1 MLQNFRTIL
10 VIVAAL
16 FAGSIA
22 LADDVQ
28 LVAVQMEL
36 NLDDFWTAEAFEA
49 KIRSQLEGVAAQA
62 DPSLP
67 TLVVF
72 PEDVGLLLV
81 VAGMEE
87 RLAGINS
94 IETAIETAVTANV
107 VPLLYRRLAHWR
119 SWVPALFIHRNQ
131 IIAEAYFETFA
142 NLAREFEFTI
152 VAGSVILP
160 PYRITDGV
168 VQWRSGPT
176 EYNVYNTSYVFDP
189 YGRVIGKQDKIDLI
203 ELEREAALNLTSGA
217 FESLTVI
224 ETEVGTIG
232 IAICLDSF
240 SDEITNRL
248 VELGADILVQP
259 SANPGPWN
267 EWQQTD
273 WLRSNWLMVGGRAK
287 FTYGVNP
294 MLTGPLWDIEFFG
307 QSSITAS
314 YASASDLGYT
324 DLAPAIGFVAVAKD
338 AAGEEIL
345 IQTVPHPDTLT
356 GW

>member
-1 MLQNFRTIL
+1 MIQNFRTIL
-10 VIVAAL
+10 VIITAML
-16 FAGSIA
+16 GCGFA
-22 LADDVQ
+22 LADDIQ

-36 NLDDFWTAEAFEA
+36 DLNDYWTKEAFEA
-49 KIRSQLEGVAAQA
+49 KIRAQLEDVAAQTNP
-62 DPSLP
+62 DLP

-87 RLAGINS
+87 RLAGITS
-94 IETAIETAVTANV
+94 IETAIETAVTTNV
-107 VPLLYRRLAHWR
+107 VPLLYHRLVHWK

-131 IIAEAYFETFA
+131 VIAEAYFETFA
-142 NLAREFEFTI
+142 NLAREFEVTI
-152 VAGSVILP
+152 VAGSVVLP

-168 VQWRSGPT
+168 VQWRSGPS
-176 EYNVYNTSYVFDP
+176 EFNVYNTSYVFDA

-203 ELEREAALNLTSGA
+203 ELEREAALNLTSGSYD
-217 FESLTVI
+217 SLTVI

-267 EWQQTD
+267 EWQQND

-307 QSSITAS
+307 QSSIAAS
-314 YASASDLGYT
+314 YASTTDLGYT
-324 DLAPAIGFVAVAKD
+324 DLSPSIGFIAVAEHD
-338 AAGEEIL
+338 TGEEVL
-345 IQTVPHPDTLT
+345 VQTVPHPNTLPD
-356 GW
+356 W